1 MSRLPLA
8 FALALLAVGSLVAVG
23 QEGESDLTTEEDA
36 QISRTANLSAEEMR
50 AEGAA
55 VVQRGEDLGRRVLSQ
70 LDEARQERDIVRV
83 TCVNDKLTQIN
94 ATTSTARDRY
104 DSLEDAI
111 GASDNGRAAHE
122 FTVLI
127 VLKQKLV
134 VLDRESAQCIGQ
146 EIYETGATLVRTEID
161 PDTPDEDPTLLPEV
175 PPIVVIIPPPAS

>member
-1 MSRLPLA
+1 MSTTRISIG
-8 FALALLAVGSLVAVG
+8 FALVLLAIGGLAALA
-23 QEGESDLTTEEDA
+23 QEELTSDEEV
-36 QISRTANLSAEEMR
+36 QINRTANLSAEEMR

-94 ATTSTARDRY
+94 ATTGTARDRNEA
-104 DSLEDAI
+104 LEDAI
-111 GASDNGRAAHE
+111 DAADNGRAAHE

-134 VLDRESAQCIGQ
+134 VLDREAAQCIGQ

-161 PDTPDEDPTLLPEV
+161 PETPEDDPTALPEV